1 MSGVNPQYQILER
14 DKGRNMQSA
23 WSTHW
28 ADVARFTCSGRKDS
42 LKYQTPAVNNGV
54 PLQPERHNDTAVHG
68 LEVFSGGLKAWVC
81 PGAGSGWWQWTPHAS
96 LKGNNEVADWLADCA
111 QRADGVME
119 NAGFYDSAHSV
130 FEDLGMIGI
139 GCMFI
144 DVGDD
149 KPLSCV
155 PLSANEFVFTVDFEK
170 RPNSARVT
178 YNKTA
183 EEWETKFRDVP
194 GAVMPETL
202 LADLRAKK
210 TDAVHEII
218 HAVYERNYEARQ
230 EAQEYERNPL
240 KMQWA
245 SCWIHVA
252 SKTVVHESGFDEFP
266 FIIPRWR
273 VMTGTPGLYG
283 ISPGMDALASARGVN
298 LMDMLMATQVEVAL
312 NPRILAPPGT
322 GTIDLSPGGITQ
334 RLPGTEA
341 PSEWLSDG
349 SRGGVQNGEN
359 FIVRKESQIM
369 RAFHADLFEQL
380 APIAQKR
387 EMTNGLVEALQR
399 ESLSRISPAMGR
411 LSQEFVEPAMLR
423 IFMILYRAG
432 IFALPPDAA
441 FYYNA
446 AGEKYLIFPRVAQT
460 SRMAQALNSRK
471 VWAYRSAVERVLT
484 LSQLMP
490 EVMDIYN
497 WDAMHRDLDRGDGMP
512 TEWHRTEDEVMD
524 LRQARAEAQQQ
535 QQQQQMALE
544 MATKQPELA
553 MQAAGMAQAA

>member
-1 MSGVNPQYQILER
+1 
-14 DKGRNMQSA
+14 
-23 WSTHW
+23 
-28 ADVARFTCSGRKDS
+28 
-42 LKYQTPAVNNGV
+42 
-54 PLQPERHNDTAVHG
+54 
-68 LEVFSGGLKAWVC
+68 
-81 PGAGSGWWQWTPHAS
+81 
-96 LKGNNEVADWLADCA
+96 
-111 QRADGVME
+111 
-119 NAGFYDSAHSV
+119 
-130 FEDLGMIGI
+130 
-139 GCMFI
+139 
-144 DVGDD
+144 
-149 KPLSCV
+149 
-155 PLSANEFVFTVDFEK
+155 
-170 RPNSARVT
+170 
-178 YNKTA
+178 
-183 EEWETKFRDVP
+183 
-194 GAVMPETL
+194 
-202 LADLRAKK
+202 
-210 TDAVHEII
+210 
-218 HAVYERNYEARQ
+218 
-230 EAQEYERNPL
+230 
-240 KMQWA
+240 
-245 SCWIHVA
+245 
-252 SKTVVHESGFDEFP
+252 
-266 FIIPRWR
+266 
-273 VMTGTPGLYG
+273 
-283 ISPGMDALASARGVN
+283 
-298 LMDMLMATQVEVAL
+298 
-312 NPRILAPPGT
+312 
-322 GTIDLSPGGITQ
+322 
-334 RLPGTEA
+334 
-341 PSEWLSDG
+341 
-349 SRGGVQNGEN
+349 
-359 FIVRKESQIM
+359 M